1 MDAPDENLKPF
12 CTPLQWSYIKAAAK
26 FGGPTEAARKLGK
39 SQSTISKAINTAKQ
53 RAALSGYSPD
63 HGWDTPT
70 PEGYMVSGMST
81 LYDARTG
88 AAKLRWEKVSH
99 DKQTQLRL
107 MQEAVEAFADS
118 VPKTKATKPP
128 KQTIADL
135 CNVYVITDY
144 HYGMMAWA
152 PEAGE
157 TWNIETAHTTLIN
170 CYNQMLASSP
180 NASMGILA
188 QLGDMLHTDSMVPAT
203 PTSGHILDQDTR
215 YQNIVRNVIHTLRC
229 IVDMMLKKHDTVH
242 VIQGEGNHDIS
253 SSVWLRE
260 MFASFYENEP
270 RVTVDTNPLPYYAY
284 QFGDVMLAFHHGHL
298 RKPKD
303 LASVFAAQYPQ
314 MWGKTSH
321 RYAHCGHLHHKV
333 EVENAGMTVTQ
344 HRTLSP
350 KDSYAARGGY
360 HSIRAAECRTY
371 SRKHGEVG
379 TTTVTP
385 GMIDV

>member
-1 MDAPDENLKPF
+1 
-12 CTPLQWSYIKAAAK
+12 
-26 FGGPTEAARKLGK
+26 
-39 SQSTISKAINTAKQ
+39 
-53 RAALSGYSPD
+53 
-63 HGWDTPT
+63 
-70 PEGYMVSGMST
+70 
-81 LYDARTG
+81 
-88 AAKLRWEKVSH
+88 
-99 DKQTQLRL
+99 
-107 MQEAVEAFADS
+107 
-118 VPKTKATKPP
+118 
-128 KQTIADL
+128 
-135 CNVYVITDY
+135 
-144 HYGMMAWA
+144 
-152 PEAGE
+152 
-157 TWNIETAHTTLIN
+157 
-170 CYNQMLASSP
+170 MLALV

-344 HRTLSP
+344 HRTRPLKTAMRLGWLPSLEQR
-350 KDSYAARGGY
+350 SAARIAVNTER
-360 HSIRAAECRTY
+360 SARRQ
-371 SRKHGEVG
+371 SRRV
-379 TTTVTP
+379 
-385 GMIDV
+385 

>member
-1 MDAPDENLKPF
+1 
-12 CTPLQWSYIKAAAK
+12 
-26 FGGPTEAARKLGK
+26 
-39 SQSTISKAINTAKQ
+39 
-53 RAALSGYSPD
+53 
-63 HGWDTPT
+63 
-70 PEGYMVSGMST
+70 
-81 LYDARTG
+81 
-88 AAKLRWEKVSH
+88 
-99 DKQTQLRL
+99 
-107 MQEAVEAFADS
+107 
-118 VPKTKATKPP
+118 
-128 KQTIADL
+128 
-135 CNVYVITDY
+135 
-144 HYGMMAWA
+144 
-152 PEAGE
+152 
-157 TWNIETAHTTLIN
+157 
-170 CYNQMLASSP
+170 
-180 NASMGILA
+180 
-188 QLGDMLHTDSMVPAT
+188 
-203 PTSGHILDQDTR
+203 
-215 YQNIVRNVIHTLRC
+215 
-229 IVDMMLKKHDTVH
+229 
-242 VIQGEGNHDIS
+242 
-253 SSVWLRE
+253 